1 MNKHILLSK
10 SKLSH
15 SEYELE
21 GKQLKTT
28 TNCTMWLL
36 LTKDN
41 FINTAFSLLP
51 IHLWILELQKYGAI
65 SSISYFYVSVSG
77 DHLSGQ

>member
-1 MNKHILLSK
+1 MHKYIYINKHILLSK

-15 SEYELE
+15 SECELE

-28 TNCTMWLL
+28 TNCTTWLL
-36 LTKDN
+36 LTKDKN

-51 IHLWILELQKYGAI
+51 IHL
-65 SSISYFYVSVSG
+65 
-77 DHLSGQ
+77 